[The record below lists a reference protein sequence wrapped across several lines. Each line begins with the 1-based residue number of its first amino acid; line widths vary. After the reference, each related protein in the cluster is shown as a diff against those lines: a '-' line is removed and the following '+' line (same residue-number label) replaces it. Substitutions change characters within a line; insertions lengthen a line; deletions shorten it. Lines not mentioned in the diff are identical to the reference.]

1 MGKRYKNKH
10 YEYTI
15 FMKGINR
22 EFINRLILITLAAL
36 IVWNYD
42 KVATL
47 FSLVKDALT
56 PIFIG
61 AIFAMILNVPMQ
73 LFENKVFF
81 KFKKLKKPLSLWS
94 SVLLFAGILTGF
106 GFLIFS
112 KLVESIKTVS
122 QAFQSGNVF
131 QEICSE
137 NAFFNFIFTNLKKA
151 AENFMDKL
159 QDYVP
164 KMMEIASNVLK
175 VAINIFLGLF
185 FAILILN
192 NKEEL
197 SRQFKKLLLKVSK
210 GKAKA
215 IMDLLKMALEKFS
228 RYMGGQLIEAM
239 LLGIVCYTLMIL
251 IGLPFAPLV
260 SAIIALVNLIPMVG
274 AYIGGAFSAL
284 IIFSV
289 SPEKALIFIIFII
302 ILQQVEAVTTYP
314 VIVGK
319 YVGLSGFWILA
330 SVVIGGSLFGFIGV
344 FLAVPVMAFLH
355 DFIGGLVAEKKAKSP
370 LYLDGA

>member
-1 MGKRYKNKH
+1 MRLGKRYKNKH

-112 KLVESIKTVS
+112 KLVESVGRVPSVS
-122 QAFQSGNVF
+122 
-131 QEICSE
+131 I
-137 NAFFNFIFTNLKKA
+137 
-151 AENFMDKL
+151 
-159 QDYVP
+159 
-164 KMMEIASNVLK
+164 
-175 VAINIFLGLF
+175 
-185 FAILILN
+185 
-192 NKEEL
+192 
-197 SRQFKKLLLKVSK
+197 
-210 GKAKA
+210 GKC
-215 IMDLLKMALEKFS
+215 FS
-228 RYMGGQLIEAM
+228 RNMFRER
-239 LLGIVCYTLMIL
+239 
-251 IGLPFAPLV
+251 F
-260 SAIIALVNLIPMVG
+260 
-274 AYIGGAFSAL
+274 F
-284 IIFSV
+284 
-289 SPEKALIFIIFII
+289 
-302 ILQQVEAVTTYP
+302 
-314 VIVGK
+314 
-319 YVGLSGFWILA
+319 
-330 SVVIGGSLFGFIGV
+330 
-344 FLAVPVMAFLH
+344 
-355 DFIGGLVAEKKAKSP
+355 
-370 LYLDGA
+370 